1 VKANTF
7 SQVSNKLAELG
18 KTWVT
23 TIPDDPR
30 QCLYASGRTTTSNST
45 IPVDCSDDSYGI
57 LIPNF
62 DYQPLSGKRGRTS
75 KHDE

>member
-1 VKANTF
+1 MRV
-7 SQVSNKLAELG
+7 G
-18 KTWVT
+18 
-23 TIPDDPR
+23 
-30 QCLYASGRTTTSNST
+30 TTTSNST
-45 IPVDCSDDSYGI
+45 IPVGCCDDFYGI